1 MARIKQMAEQMGVSV
16 DQAEKLADHA
26 SALNKKAGFK
36 VGGVNIGGSAATFTP
51 LSRSQR
57 SLKSLSARA
66 KRRRELERRRREK
79 QLAAALKL
87 GRPKQKKGASQA
99 KQLTQVLKAAK
110 GGIIRG
116 TRAQVRGRK
125 FSGVY

>member
-16 DQAEKLADHA
+16 GKAEELADRA

-36 VGGVNIGGSAATFTP
+36 VGGVNLGGTAATFTA
-51 LSRSQR
+51 LGGSRR
-57 SLKSLSARA
+57 ALKSLSARA
-66 KRRRELERRRREK
+66 KRARAAREAEK
-79 QLAAALKL
+79 KRQLVAMLKL
-87 GRPKQKKGASQA
+87 GRTKKKDSSQA
-99 KQLTQVLKAAK
+99 KQLTQVFGAAK

>member
-16 DQAEKLADHA
+16 GKAEELADRA

-36 VGGVNIGGSAATFTP
+36 VGGVNLGGTAATFTA
-51 LSRSQR
+51 LGGSRR
-57 SLKSLSARA
+57 ALKSLSARA
-66 KRRRELERRRREK
+66 KRARAAREAEEKRRM
-79 QLAAALKL
+79 AAMLKL
-87 GRPKQKKGASQA
+87 GRQKKGSSQA
-99 KQLTQVLKAAK
+99 KQLTQVFGAAK

>member
-36 VGGVNIGGSAATFTP
+36 VGGVNIGGTAATFTA
-51 LSRSQR
+51 LGGSRR
-57 SLKSLSARA
+57 ALKSLSARA
-66 KRRRELERRRREK
+66 KRARAAREAEEKRRM
-79 QLAAALKL
+79 AAMLKL
-87 GRPKQKKGASQA
+87 GRQKKGSSQA
-99 KQLTQVLKAAK
+99 KQLTQVFGAAK

>member
-36 VGGVNIGGSAATFTP
+36 VGGVNIGGTAATFTA
-51 LSRSQR
+51 LGGSRR
-57 SLKSLSARA
+57 ALKSLSARA
-66 KRRRELERRRREK
+66 KKARAAREAEEKRRM
-79 QLAAALKL
+79 AAMLKL
-87 GRPKQKKGASQA
+87 GRQKKGSSQA
-99 KQLTQVLKAAK
+99 KQLTQVFGAAK